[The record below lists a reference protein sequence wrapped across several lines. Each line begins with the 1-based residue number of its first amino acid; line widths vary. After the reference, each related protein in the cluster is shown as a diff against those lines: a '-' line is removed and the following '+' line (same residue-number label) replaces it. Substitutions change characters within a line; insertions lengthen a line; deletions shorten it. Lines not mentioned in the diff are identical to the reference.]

1 MANLTI
7 IILTKNEEQNLEK
20 CIASFKSVAQR
31 IVIIDSY
38 STDKTVEL
46 AKSLGAE
53 VYEHPFE
60 NHAVQFNWALDN
72 IDLNTEWVMKVD
84 ADEEF
89 TSELADEI
97 DEKLDTLSAKVNGVI
112 LRRRVYFMGRWL
124 KHGGKYPELLLRIF
138 RVGHGMSEM
147 KLMDEH
153 LIVTDGDVV
162 TFKNDFSDN
171 NNKSLEWWINKHNW
185 YSNKEVLDQQMKSD
199 DANGEESVE
208 ETSTSMQ
215 AKVKRFVKNHG
226 YYSLPKFFRAH
237 LYFIYRYYFRFGFLD
252 GTEGKIYTF
261 LQAYWY
267 RYLVD
272 AKLYECEK
280 LGVKME
286 KQGALEATSSRINGG
301 VTQDKLVTF
310 TNIGATTQKWW
321 WQHDRFNSCYS
332 YKKRREESQ
341 KVCGVFLWSCQEIR
355 YCRQLQYRRNRSTVQ
370 GIECGTSE
378 NWFST

>member
-7 IILTKNEEQNLEK
+7 IILTKNEEQNLKK
-20 CIASFKSVAQR
+20 CIESFRNVSKRV
-31 IVIIDSY
+31 VIIDSY

-53 VYEHPFE
+53 VYKHQFE
-60 NHAVQFNWALDN
+60 NHAAQFNWALDN
-72 IDLNTEWVMKVD
+72 INLQTEWVMKVD

-89 TSELADEI
+89 TPELADEI
-97 DEKLDTLSAKVNGVI
+97 DKKLDALPKNINGVI
-112 LRRRVYFMGRWL
+112 LRRRVYFMGKWL

-162 TFKNDFSDN
+162 TFKNDFLDN

-185 YSNKEVLDQQMKSD
+185 YSDKEVLEQQIKAD
-199 DANGEESVE
+199 NANNEETVE
-208 ETSTSMQ
+208 ETATSIQ
-215 AKVKRFVKNHG
+215 AKVKRFIKNHG

-237 LYFIYRYYFRFGFLD
+237 MYFIYRYYIRLGFLD
-252 GTEGKIYTF
+252 GIEGKIYTF

-272 AKLYECEK
+272 AKMYECEK
-280 LGVKME
+280 KGIKMKEQGSLETHQIDGRMYE
-286 KQGALEATSSRINGG
+286 K
-301 VTQDKLVTF
+301 
-310 TNIGATTQKWW
+310 
-321 WQHDRFNSCYS
+321 
-332 YKKRREESQ
+332 
-341 KVCGVFLWSCQEIR
+341 
-355 YCRQLQYRRNRSTVQ
+355 
-370 GIECGTSE
+370 
-378 NWFST
+378 

>member
-7 IILTKNEEQNLEK
+7 IILTKNEEQNLKK
-20 CIASFKSVAQR
+20 CIASFKGVAQR
-31 IVIIDSY
+31 IVIIDSF

-60 NHAVQFNWALDN
+60 NHAAQFNWALDN
-72 IDLNTEWVMKVD
+72 IDLQTEWVMKVD

-89 TSELADEI
+89 TPELADEI
-97 DEKLDTLSAKVNGVI
+97 GKKLDKLPANVNGVI
-112 LRRRVYFMGRWL
+112 LRRRVYFMGKWL
-124 KHGGKYPELLLRIF
+124 KHGGKYPELLMRIF

-185 YSNKEVLDQQMKSD
+185 YSNKEVLDQQTRSD
-199 DANGEESVE
+199 ALNGEESVE

-215 AKVKRFVKNHG
+215 AKVKRFVKNRG
-226 YYSLPKFFRAH
+226 YYRLPKFFRAH
-237 LYFIYRYYFRFGFLD
+237 LYFIYRYYIKLGFLD
-252 GTEGKIYTF
+252 GPEGKIFHF

-267 RYLVD
+267 RFLVD
-272 AKLYECEK
+272 AKIYECEK
-280 LGVKME
+280 KGTKM
-286 KQGALEATSSRINGG
+286 KPQGDLKA
-301 VTQDKLVTF
+301 
-310 TNIGATTQKWW
+310 
-321 WQHDRFNSCYS
+321 
-332 YKKRREESQ
+332 
-341 KVCGVFLWSCQEIR
+341 
-355 YCRQLQYRRNRSTVQ
+355 
-370 GIECGTSE
+370 
-378 NWFST
+378 